1 MIERFFAAQLL
12 IQNPVKLHNLLEQ
25 PPVERHLLCQPF
37 FFLPYR
43 RGSVEKLRQLT
54 RLRWRKRCRISRH
67 VPIKNF
73 FNFL

>member
-54 RLRWRKRCRISRH
+54 RLRWRKR
-67 VPIKNF
+67 VPL
-73 FNFL
+73 FLQRMANLA